1 MIVYRIEKNGLGPY
15 RLSSGN
21 TTKLYNKLHKH
32 HWCDRHP
39 TPIND
44 GIKDFRP
51 NDHIFGFSSLEQL
64 KKWFLGSRAELRRNG
79 YLMVSYDV
87 SPQEV
92 LHGNLQVVFPKNS
105 YKLKTTRIP

>member
-44 GIKDFRP
+44 GIKDFLP
-51 NDHIFGFSSLEQL
+51 
-64 KKWFLGSRAELRRNG
+64 
-79 YLMVSYDV
+79 
-87 SPQEV
+87 
-92 LHGNLQVVFPKNS
+92 
-105 YKLKTTRIP
+105 